1 MSKKVELV
9 TEYSHLKCAECN
21 DPKEPNDYMHVK
33 SVEIFDRKEDKEM
46 VDVISYHRG
55 GYTKNEKIKNKD
67 SRNPSGRR
75 DGVVIYFR
83 PEGSDNELSLNF
95 SQHKGNMDVFWKKIK

>member
-1 MSKKVELV
+1 MSEKVELV

-33 SVEIFDRKEDKEM
+33 SVEIFDRGEDKEM
-46 VDVISYHRG
+46 VDVISYHKG
-55 GYTKNEKIKNKD
+55 GYTKNEKIKNED

-75 DGVVIYFR
+75 DGLIITFDCEMN
-83 PEGSDNELSLNF
+83 PHHKCQLAI
-95 SQHKGNMDVFWKKIK
+95 SQHKGNMEVRWL